1 MKRLIRFCTSCQ
13 EAPTLVRNGDT
24 EITNNKYVYIFTIFR
39 VFKIDTEEKRRCNGR
54 VHGHTEMSFEDEV

>member
-1 MKRLIRFCTSCQ
+1 M
-13 EAPTLVRNGDT
+13 RNGDT